1 MAATL
6 RTKTRLSWKLG
17 VALIVTL
24 ALLFCWSIV
33 LVKDK
38 LLSNADDMGTRLA
51 ESYAAEE
58 QSRFATYEMLMAIG
72 AQYLDDQIAAGD
84 APEEMEA
91 WLASYAS
98 YLAQVL
104 GADIID
110 PYAVIDGSIV
120 AAIPWEGDSS
130 YDYAPSEWYQRALDA
145 EGAATFT
152 NAYTDAVTGVRV
164 VTLSMQ
170 LAGEGNVIAF
180 DIALDEFHTHRNRA
194 SMPDGSS
201 YYLLDGNGTF
211 VYADSALDLS
221 DPASQDYLHEL
232 FDRVR
237 DGSLKEHSASIRDIE
252 GANRGV
258 YYTVLDNGW
267 TAIITIPLE
276 NILQDGWDA
285 TILSLA
291 LVSLLLVLAIIGIAV
306 YESRKNRRIE
316 HMAETL
322 RILGDTFYAIYRI
335 DLRNGTYETIKSSDD
350 VRDVLGLRGSYQH
363 FLAAVGDVV
372 EAKTYAVFEEA
383 FTPENIRRLAYEG
396 VGEFGGDYRRR
407 FGEVYKWVSI
417 KVTFSDQLGPDE
429 AIMSFREIDDE
440 KRRQMQQQTLLEN
453 ALNSAKQTAQRKND
467 FFSKVS
473 HDMRTPLNAIIGLAD
488 LAKRNTDDPAKTAHD
503 LARIEQSGQTLLTLV
518 NDVLDMS
525 RIEQGKGST
534 LDVAPMDLAKC
545 VRDAASQFDVQAAA
559 EGKELTVSVDVE
571 NPHVMGDAFRLG
583 QVTSNL
589 ISNAV
594 KYTTEGG
601 AIAVELKEVSVG
613 TKVNKYQF
621 VVRDSGIGMTEEF
634 LDHIFEPFARET
646 TFSPIKVV
654 GTGLGMPIVKSLV
667 QQMSGE
673 IAVESELG
681 VGSTFTVTLPLQ
693 PAAGM
698 DHLDDTP
705 EESAA
710 ADDLDLTG
718 MTVLVA
724 EDNEINMEIAC
735 EYLDMMGASTIQ
747 AWNGREAVEAFAG
760 TDVGAV
766 DAVLMDMQMPEMD
779 GCEACEAIRALDR
792 SDART
797 VPIIAVTA
805 NAFAEDVSR
814 TTAAGMNGHVSK
826 PIDFAALMQALQEV
840 LAGEKG
846 SGTFSHS

>member
-1 MAATL
+1 MAATP
-6 RTKTRLSWKLG
+6 RTKTRLSWKLT

-72 AQYLDDQIAAGD
+72 AQYLDDQIERSET
-84 APEEMEA
+84 PEEMEE
-91 WLASYAS
+91 WLSSYS
-98 YLAQVL
+98 GYLTSIL
-104 GADIID
+104 RTEIID
-110 PYAVIDGSIV
+110 PYAVIDGRIV
-120 AAIPWEGDSS
+120 AANPWEGDEG
-130 YDYAPSEWYQRALDA
+130 YDYAATEWYQRALDA
-145 EGAATFT
+145 AGGVAFT
-152 NAYTDAVTGVRV
+152 DAYTDVITGEQL
-164 VTLSMQ
+164 VTLSMR
-170 LAGEGNVIAF
+170 LDGEGNVLAF
-180 DIALDEFHTHRNRA
+180 DIALDKFHTHRNRA
-194 SMPDGSS
+194 SMPEGSS
-201 YYLLDGNGTF
+201 YYLFDSNGAF
-211 VYADSALDLS
+211 IYADSALDLS
-221 DPASQDYLHEL
+221 DPKSQDYLQEL

-237 DGSLKEHSASIRDIE
+237 DGSLRNHTASIQDSS
-252 GANRGV
+252 GSNRGV

-267 TAIITIPLE
+267 ASIITIPLE
-276 NILQDGWDA
+276 NILQDGWDT

-291 LVSLLLVLAIIGIAV
+291 VVSLLLVLAIIAV
-306 YESRKNRRIE
+306 AVRENRKNRAIE
-316 HMAETL
+316 HTAETL

-335 DLRNGTYETIKSSDD
+335 NLRNGTYETVKSSGD
-350 VRDVLGLRGSYQH
+350 VRDTLGARGSYQH
-363 FLAAVGDVV
+363 FLDAVGEVV
-372 EAKTYAVFEEA
+372 EEKTYAVFEET

-396 VGEFGGDYRRR
+396 ISEFGGDYRRR

-429 AIMSFREIDDE
+429 AIMSFREIDEE

-453 ALNSAKQTAQRKND
+453 ALSSAKQTAQRKND

-488 LAKRNTDDPAKTAHD
+488 LAKRNTDDPEKTAHD
-503 LARIEQSGQTLLTLV
+503 LARIEQSGQTLLALV

-525 RIEQGKGST
+525 RIEQGKGSM

-545 VRDAASQFDVQAAA
+545 VRDAVSQFEVQAAA
-559 EGKELTVSVDVE
+559 EGKDLSVNVE
-571 NPHVMGDAFRLG
+571 VDNPHVMGDAFRLG

-601 AIAVELKEVSVG
+601 TIAVELKEVSVG
-613 TKVNKYQF
+613 TKVSKYQI

-673 IAVESELG
+673 IAVESKLG

-693 PAAGM
+693 PAEGM
-698 DHLDDTP
+698 EDLEEAP
-705 EESAA
+705 EESTAGN
-710 ADDLDLTG
+710 DFDLTG

-735 EYLDMMGASTIQ
+735 EYLDMMGAATIQ
-747 AWNGREAVEAFAG
+747 AWNGREAVEAFAA

-797 VPIIAVTA
+797 VPVIAVTA

-840 LAGEKG
+840 L
-846 SGTFSHS
+846 